1 MLPADIADS
10 ERLVVFVFDDDMKQ
24 DGAHW
29 RAFMPGKSDGE
40 RSLYRSDGLD
50 FCEVAAIG
58 QEVANQRPDDKLRGW
73 AVISASD
80 VRKLPGLQ
88 LKAAEPPERH
98 GVIDSWPTERIDK
111 VSLAQSLADVAAT
124 IRFPFAP

>member
-1 MLPADIADS
+1 MPPADIADS
-10 ERLVVFVFDDDMKQ
+10 ERLVIFVFDDDMKE

-50 FCEVAAIG
+50 FCEVAEMG
-58 QEVANQRPDDKLRGW
+58 QEVARLRPDKKLRGW

-80 VRKLPGLQ
+80 VRGLPGLQ
-88 LKAAEPPERH
+88 LKVSEPPERH
-98 GVIDSWPTERIDK
+98 GIIDSWPTERIAK
-111 VSLAQSLADVAAT
+111 VSLAQSLASAAGT
-124 IRFPFAP
+124 IRFPFTP